1 MPVRTPSLAIRGA
14 VVASAT
20 TAAAL
25 LTLLPAAPPAVA
37 PTAAVAPW
45 VMAPAG
51 DVGPAVA
58 TTGHPTAPFLAA
70 RQALGTPS
78 AQPGGS
84 PLGVAPAPL
93 VAGAMPALGAGGA
106 AAPAAGA
113 VPAPAAAAVQAPVK
127 LVAAAKPAAP
137 AVNAAAGRR
146 GSAMSI
152 AMGKLGSP
160 YRWGAAGPGAFDC
173 SGLVYWSYRQL
184 GVTLPRSS
192 SAQSRV
198 GTPVSR
204 GALQPGDLV
213 FFYRPVSH
221 VAIYIG
227 GGRVVHASTSG
238 QPVKISNLADM
249 PFATARRI

>member
-1 MPVRTPSLAIRGA
+1 MPFPTPSLATRAA
-14 VVASAT
+14 VVATGT

-25 LTLLPAAPPAVA
+25 LTLLPAAPPAPA
-37 PTAAVAPW
+37 PTAVAMTSPSPTTIQAT
-45 VMAPAG
+45 VRTFGATPQATTPVKLAAAARPAPARA
-51 DVGPAVA
+51 AV
-58 TTGHPTAPFLAA
+58 
-70 RQALGTPS
+70 
-78 AQPGGS
+78 
-84 PLGVAPAPL
+84 
-93 VAGAMPALGAGGA
+93 
-106 AAPAAGA
+106 
-113 VPAPAAAAVQAPVK
+113 PAAAA
-127 LVAAAKPAAP
+127 
-137 AVNAAAGRR
+137 RR
-146 GSAMSI
+146 GSAMAI

-173 SGLVYWSYRQL
+173 SGLVYWSYRQI
-184 GVTLPRSS
+184 GTTLPRSS

-198 GTPVSR
+198 GTPVSK

-238 QPVKISNLADM
+238 QPVKISNLGDM

>member
-1 MPVRTPSLAIRGA
+1 VPVSTPSLVTRAA
-14 VVASAT
+14 LVATGS

-25 LTLLPAAPPAVA
+25 LTLLPAATPATTPTAVVA
-37 PTAAVAPW
+37 PVGDS
-45 VMAPAG
+45 APA
-51 DVGPAVA
+51 
-58 TTGHPTAPFLAA
+58 PFQAA
-70 RQALGTPS
+70 RPALGTTG
-78 AQPGGS
+78 ALAVGQP
-84 PLGVAPAPL
+84 PTAPL
-93 VAGAMPALGAGGA
+93 VAP
-106 AAPAAGA
+106 AAPA
-113 VPAPAAAAVQAPVK
+113 VRAPVK

-137 AVNAAAGRR
+137 AVAAAAGRR

-152 AMGKLGSP
+152 AMGKLGAP

-173 SGLVYWSYRQL
+173 SGLVYWSYRQT
-184 GVTLPRSS
+184 GMTLPRSS

-198 GTPVSR
+198 GTPVSK

-227 GGRVVHASTSG
+227 GGRVVHASTAG
-238 QPVKISNLADM
+238 KPVKISNLGDM

>member
-1 MPVRTPSLAIRGA
+1 MPASTPSLAFRAA
-14 VVASAT
+14 VVATGT

-25 LTLLPAAPPAVA
+25 LTLLPAAPPAPA
-37 PTAAVAPW
+37 PTAVVAAPGER
-45 VMAPAG
+45 APA
-51 DVGPAVA
+51 
-58 TTGHPTAPFLAA
+58 PFQAA
-70 RQALGTPS
+70 RHALGTTTS
-78 AQPGGS
+78 GGLS
-84 PLGVAPAPL
+84 VAAPQA
-93 VAGAMPALGAGGA
+93 VTP
-106 AAPAAGA
+106 APAAGA
-113 VPAPAAAAVQAPVK
+113 PAVQAPAAGAPAVQAPVA

-137 AVNAAAGRR
+137 AVAAARR

-152 AMGKLGSP
+152 AMGRLGAP

-184 GVTLPRSS
+184 GTTLPRSS

-198 GTPVSR
+198 GTPVSK

-238 QPVKISNLADM
+238 QPVKISKLGDM

>member
-1 MPVRTPSLAIRGA
+1 VPASTPSLAFRAA
-14 VVASAT
+14 VVATGT

-25 LTLLPAAPPAVA
+25 LTLLPAAPPAPA
-37 PTAAVAPW
+37 PTAVVAAPGAS
-45 VMAPAG
+45 APAP
-51 DVGPAVA
+51 VQ
-58 TTGHPTAPFLAA
+58 AA
-70 RQALGTPS
+70 RHALGTTT
-78 AQPGGS
+78 GGGLTVAA
-84 PLGVAPAPL
+84 PQAVTQGVAQAQ
-93 VAGAMPALGAGGA
+93 
-106 AAPAAGA
+106 AAGA
-113 VPAPAAAAVQAPVK
+113 PAVQAPVT

-137 AVNAAAGRR
+137 AVAAAAGRR

-152 AMGKLGSP
+152 AMGKLGAP

-173 SGLVYWSYRQL
+173 SGLVYWSYRQI
-184 GVTLPRSS
+184 GTTLPRSS

-198 GTPVSR
+198 GTPVSKS
-204 GALQPGDLV
+204 ALQPGDLV

-238 QPVKISNLADM
+238 QPVKISNLGNM

>member
-1 MPVRTPSLAIRGA
+1 MPVSTPSLVTRAA
-14 VVASAT
+14 LVATGT

-25 LTLLPAAPPAVA
+25 LTLLPAAPPAT
-37 PTAAVAPW
+37 PSTAAVAP
-45 VMAPAG
+45 VGESAPA
-51 DVGPAVA
+51 
-58 TTGHPTAPFLAA
+58 PFQSA
-70 RQALGTPS
+70 RHALGTTP
-78 AQPGGS
+78 
-84 PLGVAPAPL
+84 
-93 VAGAMPALGAGGA
+93 
-106 AAPAAGA
+106 AAP
-113 VPAPAAAAVQAPVK
+113 AVQAPVR

-137 AVNAAAGRR
+137 AVAAAAGRR

-152 AMGKLGSP
+152 AMRKLGAP

-173 SGLVYWSYRQL
+173 SGLVYWSYRQT
-184 GVTLPRSS
+184 GMTLPRSS

-198 GTPVSR
+198 GTPVSK

-227 GGRVVHASTSG
+227 GGRVVHASTAG
-238 QPVKISNLADM
+238 KPVKISNLGDM

>member
-1 MPVRTPSLAIRGA
+1 VPATTPSLAIRAA
-14 VVASAT
+14 VVATGT

-25 LTLLPAAPPAVA
+25 LTLLPAAPPAPA
-37 PTAAVAPW
+37 PTAVVAPW
-45 VMAPAG
+45 VGPDGAP
-51 DVGPAVA
+51 P
-58 TTGHPTAPFLAA
+58 
-70 RQALGTPS
+70 
-78 AQPGGS
+78 
-84 PLGVAPAPL
+84 
-93 VAGAMPALGAGGA
+93 
-106 AAPAAGA
+106 
-113 VPAPAAAAVQAPVK
+113 AVQAPVK

-137 AVNAAAGRR
+137 AVAAAAGRR

-152 AMGKLGSP
+152 AMGKLGAP

-173 SGLVYWSYRQL
+173 SGLVYWSYRQT
-184 GVTLPRSS
+184 GMTLPRSS

-198 GTPVSR
+198 GTPVSK

-227 GGRVVHASTSG
+227 GGRVVHASTAG
-238 QPVKISNLADM
+238 KPVKISNLNDM